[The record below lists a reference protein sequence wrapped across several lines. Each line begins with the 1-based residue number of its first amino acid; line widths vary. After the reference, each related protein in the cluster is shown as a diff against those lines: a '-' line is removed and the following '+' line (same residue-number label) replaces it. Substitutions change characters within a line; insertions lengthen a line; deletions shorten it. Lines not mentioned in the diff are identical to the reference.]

1 MAMLNLVGLRVIR
14 NSKNAIKNHLENF
27 AWSIPRN
34 NRTTKLTN
42 KTIMNTQKQAKNS
55 DFSMIDTLAI
65 RIRYPNFKVI
75 IPQLFTPALIIK
87 ESAPAPYNFMATP
100 TAYGRNRFKK
110 YTQNMTASDKKNS
123 VYKPKLTAYQRF
135 DSTDKEIYDL
145 HLEFSVPKIIFGNSV
160 REVGEEHLGALV
172 GILKRQLWL
181 MGIEVSAETL
191 LKAIVVKAHFSK
203 NIPLPHPLNSQDA
216 IAGLYKADM
225 GRGKDINMR
234 EFRNGG
240 TALYFYATY
249 YNVIFY
255 DKLRDIA
262 TPKNKAIDKDKLKS
276 EWQLIKSSEFE
287 QEILRFEVRLAKQTK
302 LNHFLSD
309 LLNKQVKNITLE
321 EIFKK
326 EICQK
331 ALLKTWGEITNI
343 PANQLAFK
351 LGSSPE
357 EVFDEMIKS
366 LNPDQKKKNH
376 SLNKTLASFGL
387 YTLIQHKGVRWIRNR
402 IEKNWTDRSWS
413 RLSGDIKESATAL
426 RHIPNLSA
434 VGDIKTALD
443 KFERYDWKTD
453 F

>member
-1 MAMLNLVGLRVIR
+1 
-14 NSKNAIKNHLENF
+14 
-27 AWSIPRN
+27 
-34 NRTTKLTN
+34 
-42 KTIMNTQKQAKNS
+42 MNTQKQAKNN

-65 RIRYPNFKVI
+65 RIKYPNFKVLN
-75 IPQLFTPALIIK
+75 PQLFSPSLIIR
-87 ESAPAPYNFMATP
+87 EPYQVSYNPITNP
-100 TAYGRNRFKK
+100 SAYGRNRFKK
-110 YTQNMTASDKKNS
+110 YTQNMSASDKKNG

-135 DSTDKEIYDL
+135 DNDNREIYDL
-145 HLEFSVPKIIFGNSV
+145 HIEFSVPKVIFGNSV
-160 REVGEEHLGALV
+160 REVGEEHLGAV
-172 GILKRQLWL
+172 IGILKRQLGL

-191 LKAIVVKAHFSK
+191 LKAVVVKAHFSK
-203 NIPLPHPLNSQDA
+203 NVPLPYPMNAQDA

-225 GRGKDINMR
+225 GKGKDINMR

-240 TALYFYATY
+240 QALYFYATY

-262 TPKNKAIDKDKLKS
+262 TPKNKAVDKEKLKS
-276 EWQLIKSSEFE
+276 EKQLFKTNRPE

-302 LNHFLSD
+302 LNHFLSE
-309 LLNKQVKNITLE
+309 LLDREVEGITFE
-321 EIFKK
+321 EIFRKD
-326 EICQK
+326 ICQR

-357 EVFDEMIKS
+357 EVFDEMIKG
-366 LNPDQKKKNH
+366 LDPDNKKKIH
-376 SLNKTLASFGL
+376 SLKKTLASFGL
-387 YTLIQHKGVRWIRNR
+387 YTLIQLKGVRWTRNR
-402 IEKNWTDRSWS
+402 IEKNWTEKSWG
-413 RLSGDIKESATAL
+413 RLSPEIKESAITL

-453 F
+453 G

>member
-1 MAMLNLVGLRVIR
+1 
-14 NSKNAIKNHLENF
+14 
-27 AWSIPRN
+27 
-34 NRTTKLTN
+34 
-42 KTIMNTQKQAKNS
+42 MNTQKQAKNS

-100 TAYGRNRFKK
+100 IAYGRNRFKK
-110 YTQNMTASDKKNS
+110 YTQNMTAGDKKNS

-135 DSTDKEIYDL
+135 DDANKETYDL
-145 HLEFSVPKIIFGNSV
+145 HIEFSAPKVIFGNSV
-160 REVGEEHLGALV
+160 REVGEEHLGALI
-172 GILKRQLWL
+172 GILKRQLGL
-181 MGIEVSAETL
+181 MGIEVSVETL
-191 LKAIVVKAHFSK
+191 LKAVVVKVHFSK

-216 IAGLYKADM
+216 IAGLYRADM
-225 GRGKDINMR
+225 GKGKDINMR
-234 EFRNGG
+234 EYRNGG
-240 TALYFYATY
+240 TSLYFYATY

-262 TPKNKAIDKDKLKS
+262 TPKNKAVDKDKPKS
-276 EWQLIKSSEFE
+276 EKAFIRDNNFE
-287 QEILRFEVRLAKQTK
+287 QEILRFEVRLNKQTK
-302 LNHFLSD
+302 LNHFLGEILGRKVES
-309 LLNKQVKNITLE
+309 ITLE

-326 EICQK
+326 DICQQ

-351 LGSSPE
+351 MGNTPE
-357 EVFDEMIKS
+357 EIFDEMIKGLS
-366 LNPDQKKKNH
+366 PDKKNRNH

-387 YTLIQHKGVRWIRNR
+387 YTLIQLKGVRWIRNR
-402 IEKNWTDRSWS
+402 IEKNWTNKSWT

>member
-1 MAMLNLVGLRVIR
+1 
-14 NSKNAIKNHLENF
+14 
-27 AWSIPRN
+27 
-34 NRTTKLTN
+34 
-42 KTIMNTQKQAKNS
+42 MNTQKQAKNN

-65 RIRYPNFKVI
+65 RIKYPNFKVLN
-75 IPQLFTPALIIK
+75 PQLFSPALIIK
-87 ESAPAPYNFMATP
+87 ETPQYFNNFSQAP
-100 TAYGRNRFKK
+100 TAYGKNRFKK

-135 DSTDKEIYDL
+135 DSDNREIYDL
-145 HLEFSVPKIIFGNSV
+145 HIEFSVPKIIFGNSV
-160 REVGEEHLGALV
+160 REVGEEHLGAVV
-172 GILKRQLWL
+172 GILKRQLGL
-181 MGIEVSAETL
+181 MGIEIYVEKL

-203 NIPLPHPLNSQDA
+203 NVPLPRPMNAQDA

-225 GRGKDINMR
+225 GKGKDINMR

-240 TALYFYATY
+240 QALYFYATS

-262 TPKNKAIDKDKLKS
+262 TPRNKSVDKDKLKT
-276 EWQLIKSSEFE
+276 ERVLLKSGEFE

-302 LNHFLSD
+302 LNTFLSD
-309 LLNKQVKNITLE
+309 LLEREVKGITLE

-331 ALLKTWGEITNI
+331 SLLKTWGEITNI

-351 LGSSPE
+351 LGNSPE
-357 EVFDEMIKS
+357 EIFDEMIKGLS
-366 LNPDQKKKNH
+366 PDKKIH
-376 SLNKTLASFGL
+376 SLKKTLASFGL
-387 YTLIQHKGVRWIRNR
+387 YTLIQLKGVRWVRNR
-402 IEKNWTDRSWS
+402 IEKNWTEKSWG
-413 RLSGDIKESATAL
+413 RLSPDIKESAITL

-453 F
+453 G